1 MKATYVG
8 DTSLAAKD
16 REIPDVMETLG
27 HRFEA
32 GKATEIPDSL
42 IQKLQGNPHFE
53 LSGKESAAK

>member
-16 REIPDVMETLG
+16 RDVPDVLEAFGLQ
-27 HRFEA
+27 FEA

-42 IQKLQGNPHFE
+42 VQKLQGNPHFE